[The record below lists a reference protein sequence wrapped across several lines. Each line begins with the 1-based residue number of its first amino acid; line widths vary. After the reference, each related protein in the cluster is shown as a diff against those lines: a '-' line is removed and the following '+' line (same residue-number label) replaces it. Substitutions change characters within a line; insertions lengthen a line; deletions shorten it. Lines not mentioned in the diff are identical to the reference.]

1 VTLRCTSLRLGRAR
15 VLATLCLL
23 LLVVP
28 AVVPAGCCLDDGL
41 SAVLAQGQLSLRHC
55 YQNAYCPSNGHFG
68 AGTGAGTIVLAG
80 GLARSLD

>member
-1 VTLRCTSLRLGRAR
+1 VTLSCASLRLARAR

-23 LLVVP
+23 LL
-28 AVVPAGCCLDDGL
+28 VVPAGCCLDDGL